1 VITVNTINGNIDNA
15 IMSKVSGTE
24 AKLKN
29 ISSGSKFEERLAEAR
44 GLTNEI
50 SPAVKNINFK
60 SPAEKKLWDT
70 CVEVESLFVA
80 KMFKEMRN
88 SVDKTEWI
96 NGGFAEEIFEDMLYD
111 EYALQLSKNS
121 SIGMAKMIY
130 EEMSR
135 NI

>member
-1 VITVNTINGNIDNA
+1 MITVNTINGNIDNA

>member
-1 VITVNTINGNIDNA
+1 MNTINGNIDNA

>member
-1 VITVNTINGNIDNA
+1 MNTINGNMDNA

-29 ISSGSKFEERLAEAR
+29 ISSGSQFEDRLAEAR
-44 GLTNEI
+44 GLSKEI
-50 SPAVKNINFK
+50 DPAFENKSFK

-70 CVEVESLFVA
+70 CIEVESLFVA

-88 SVDKTEWI
+88 SVEKTEWI

-111 EYALQLSKNS
+111 EYALQVSKNS
-121 SIGMAKMIY
+121 TIGMAKMIY

-135 NI
+135 NL

>member
-1 VITVNTINGNIDNA
+1 VNTINGNIDNA

>member
-1 VITVNTINGNIDNA
+1 MNTITNNFDNA
-15 IMSKVSGTE
+15 VMSKVSVAET
-24 AKLKN
+24 KLKN
-29 ISSGSKFEERLAEAR
+29 ISTGSKFEDKLAEAR
-44 GLTNEI
+44 GLKNDINTT
-50 SPAVKNINFK
+50 VKGKEFK

-88 SVDKTEWI
+88 SVEKTEWI

-130 EEMSR
+130 DEMSR

>member
-1 VITVNTINGNIDNA
+1 MTMNTINSNIDNA

-24 AKLKN
+24 SKLKN
-29 ISSGSKFEERLAEAR
+29 ISSGSQFEDRLAEAR
-44 GLTNEI
+44 SLTNEVN
-50 SPAVKNINFK
+50 PALKNKNFK

-88 SVDKTEWI
+88 SVEKTEWI